1 MQGAWTKYFDP
12 QVLERLRGFRLQGK
26 RAADG
31 MMVGAHRSPRHGQA
45 IEFSEHRQYVPGDDL
60 RQLDWKVLGR
70 TDKYYLRQ
78 REDETTLA
86 CHLLLDCSG
95 SMRFQGDRSVQSK
108 WEFALRVVA
117 GLAFV
122 AIENHDHIALTTL
135 GERVQTRL
143 SSGGG
148 MGHLVALAEAMD
160 RIELEGDSAVSE
172 RMMQGVQGLRRGG
185 LVVVVSDLLDD
196 TTALL
201 KGIRAIRYSGRP
213 VIVVHVIDP
222 DEEEFPFAET
232 IEFLGL
238 EGEHEVTADTL
249 GIAQEY
255 RREFAR
261 HSRELQEGC
270 RGCEADYW
278 SLRTDASLAARLP
291 ECLSG
296 LGAR

>member
-1 MQGAWTKYFDP
+1 MQRAWTKYFDP
-12 QVLERLRGFRLQGK
+12 QVLERLRGLRLQGK

-95 SMRFQGDRSVQSK
+95 SMGFQGARVEQSK

-122 AIENHDHIALTTL
+122 AIENHDQIALATL

-143 SSGGG
+143 AIGGG
-148 MGHLVALAEAMD
+148 AGQLVALAEAMD
-160 RIELEGDSAVSE
+160 RIELEEAEREQSISE
-172 RMMQGVQGLRRGG
+172 RMVQAMQGMRRGG
-185 LVVVVSDLLDD
+185 LVILVSDMLDETD
-196 TTALL
+196 SLL
-201 KGIRAIRYSGRP
+201 KGIRAVRFSGRP
-213 VIVVHVIDP
+213 VIAVHIIDP
-222 DEEEFPFAET
+222 DEEEFPYHET
-232 IEFLGL
+232 IEFQGL
-238 EGEHEVTADTL
+238 EGESGITADTL

-255 RREFAR
+255 RREFQRHAR
-261 HSRELQEGC
+261 AIEEGC
-270 RGCEADYW
+270 RACEANYW
-278 SLRTDASLAARLP
+278 AIRTDASLAARLP
-291 ECLSG
+291 ECLSDQ
-296 LGAR
+296 